1 MEIVFASR
9 KLERAS
15 NDEREGDRMW
25 GRENARKVR
34 QRLVELSAADTLAVV
49 VKLPAARL
57 HVLKGDRKGQY
68 AVDVKHPFR
77 LIFEPAHD
85 PIPKKDDGGV
95 DLEKITRIRVL
106 EIRDYHGD

>member
-1 MEIVFASR
+1 
-9 KLERAS
+9 
-15 NDEREGDRMW
+15 MW

-34 QRLVELSAADTLAVV
+34 QRMAELSAADTLAVV

-57 HVLKGDRKGQY
+57 HALKGGRKGQY
-68 AVDVKHPFR
+68 AVDAKHPFR

-85 PIPKKDDGGV
+85 PIPKRDDGGV

-106 EIRDYHGD
+106 AVEDYHGD

>member
-1 MEIVFASR
+1 
-9 KLERAS
+9 
-15 NDEREGDRMW
+15 MW
-25 GRENARKVR
+25 GRVNARKVR
-34 QRLVELSAADTLAVV
+34 QRMAELSAADTLAVV

-57 HVLKGDRKGQY
+57 HALKGNRKGQY

-85 PIPKKDDGGV
+85 PIPTRDDGGV

-106 EIRDYHGD
+106 IVEDYHGD

>member
-1 MEIVFASR
+1 
-9 KLERAS
+9 
-15 NDEREGDRMW
+15 MW

-34 QRLVELSAADTLAVV
+34 QRLAELSAADTLAVA

-57 HVLKGDRKGQY
+57 HALKGDRKGQY

-85 PIPKKDDGGV
+85 PIPTKDDGGV

-106 EIRDYHGD
+106 AVEDYHGD